1 VTDGRAPLSRAEAAA
16 LLDVPE
22 DAPPADVQRA
32 YLRAAR
38 RTHPDAHPEADEPA
52 RRAAAEAFDR
62 LTLARDVL
70 VEPAPPPPS
79 GATPGPEWR
88 YGPEGPAGPRYRRVE
103 GRGLGGSLVVLALL
117 AFLLI
122 ALVSLQQ
129 AFLAPL
135 PGPTPAPT
143 PTSSSTAL

>member
-1 VTDGRAPLSRAEAAA
+1 
-16 LLDVPE
+16 
-22 DAPPADVQRA
+22 
-32 YLRAAR
+32 
-38 RTHPDAHPEADEPA
+38 
-52 RRAAAEAFDR
+52 
-62 LTLARDVL
+62 
-70 VEPAPPPPS
+70 
-79 GATPGPEWR
+79 
-88 YGPEGPAGPRYRRVE
+88 
-103 GRGLGGSLVVLALL
+103 VLALL